1 MRSDYLPDDLKTLW
15 KDLATNPVPVSAD
28 DLRRESRKLRGGV
41 GLRNWFASGVSF
53 FVVVAYSV
61 YFFVFKTA
69 LERIGSALA
78 IAGAINVIV
87 QFLRRPARPMPDAVA
102 IECIRFYRS
111 VLESQRDFH
120 LGKGVFSALLP
131 ILPGPIIWAIG
142 FALCVRYLHRFIK
155 LEMVAF
161 LQRRIDA
168 LDASQ
173 RQWIAQARGMA
184 PPKPI
189 GPVCRPIGTTGSRDK
204 MIWQGFATGGYR

>member
-1 MRSDYLPDDLKTLW
+1 MSFLV
-15 KDLATNPVPVSAD
+15 LA
-28 DLRRESRKLRGGV
+28 
-41 GLRNWFASGVSF
+41 
-53 FVVVAYSV
+53 AYGI
-61 YFFVFKTA
+61 YFFVLKTA
-69 LERIGSALA
+69 LEQIGSALA
-78 IAGAINVIV
+78 MAGGINAAIA
-87 QFLRRPARPMPDAVA
+87 
-102 IECIRFYRS
+102 CIRFYRS
-111 VLESQRDFH
+111 ELERLRDFH
-120 LGKGVFSALLP
+120 LGKGIFSWLLP
-131 ILPGPIIWAIG
+131 LPGPIVWAIG